1 MHRTPDMFPGTKPPR
16 AKPRVM
22 MHLRDAGQSDGRGP
36 VYEYECG
43 RCGHNTG
50 WIAKPD
56 GPRGGHLHHRVHPCP
71 NCNQPKEDN

>member
-22 MHLRDAGQSDGRGP
+22 MTMFDAGVRGRYMYACP
-36 VYEYECG
+36 KCHYK
-43 RCGHNTG
+43 TG
-50 WIAKPD
+50 WIQKPD

-71 NCNQPKEDN
+71 NCNQPKED